1 MFQTRTK
8 LIVFIVALFLGV
20 IFLSCS
26 DNTSNNQRTIV
37 MVSNINDGSPFVSD
51 VLNQGDSLYNH
62 DRVTY
67 KTDDDFIE
75 EDYIP
80 VTFYN
85 RPYSSLIDVDNSS
98 LGDFLVTGYD
108 VEFIR
113 PDGGTSPVPPFT
125 GQTSV
130 LVPANSTVEAN
141 ILLVPS
147 YVKSQPPLD
156 SLQYTSNEIMAY
168 AHIIFHGHEVQTDR
182 SIDFTADISVD
193 FADPLQGVG
202 NRQGQ

>member
-8 LIVFIVALFLGV
+8 LIVFIVALFIGV

-26 DNTSNNQRTIV
+26 DDTSYDQRTIV
-37 MVSNINDGSPFVSD
+37 VVSSINEGSPFVSD
-51 VLNQGDSLYNH
+51 VLNQGDSLYNA
-62 DRVTY
+62 DNVTY
-67 KTDDDFIE
+67 KTEDDYIE

-113 PDGGTSPVPPFT
+113 SDGGTSPVPPFS
-125 GQTSV
+125 GQTSI

-141 ILLVPS
+141 ILIVPF
-147 YVKSQPPLD
+147 YVKNQPPLVN
-156 SLQYTSNEIMAY
+156 LEYTANEIMTY
-168 AHIIFHGHEVQTDR
+168 AHIVFHGHEVQTDR
-182 SIDFTADISVD
+182 NIDFTADISVD

-202 NRQGQ
+202 NHSGQ